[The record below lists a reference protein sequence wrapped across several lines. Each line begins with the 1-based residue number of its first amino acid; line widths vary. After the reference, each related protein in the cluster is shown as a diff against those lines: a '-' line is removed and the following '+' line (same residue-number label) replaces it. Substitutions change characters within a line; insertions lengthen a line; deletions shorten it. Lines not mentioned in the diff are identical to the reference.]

1 MGDSKKRISAHTTGI
16 KGGKEDDTQAEAQ
29 FL

>member
-1 MGDSKKRISAHTTGI
+1 MEIEKKVSAHTTGI
-16 KGGKEDDTQAEAQ
+16 KGGKEDDAQAEAQ